1 MLVGSNQ
8 IEPKETPMTITTDPA
23 RTPASRA
30 VGILPPAGAP
40 RNLAL
45 AQLANSVGDGA
56 FVVTS
61 ALFFTR
67 VVGLS
72 TAEVGLGLTIAWL
85 LGFLAGVPLG
95 NVADRRGARG
105 TAVLLALTTASAVAA
120 FLFVRSFA

>member
-1 MLVGSNQ
+1 M
-8 IEPKETPMTITTDPA
+8 
-23 RTPASRA
+23 
-30 VGILPPAGAP
+30 
-40 RNLAL
+40 

-85 LGFLAGVPLG
+85 VGFLAGVPLG
-95 NVADRRGARG
+95 NLADRRGARG
-105 TAVLLALTTASAVAA
+105 TAVLLALTTATAVAS
-120 FLFVRSFA
+120 FLLVRSFAGFLIAAVSPV